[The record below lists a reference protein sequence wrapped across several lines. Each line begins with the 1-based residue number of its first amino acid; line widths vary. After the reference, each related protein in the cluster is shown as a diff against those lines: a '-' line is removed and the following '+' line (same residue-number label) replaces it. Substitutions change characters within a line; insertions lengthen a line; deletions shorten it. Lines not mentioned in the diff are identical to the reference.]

1 MIPNI
6 EIVFIKDIIA
16 TKDVPNIIAKGTVRL
31 GFFTESAVDHHSSN
45 PTKPQKAITL
55 DDNMILKVL
64 ISCKF

>member
-16 TKDVPNIIAKGTVRL
+16 TKDVTNIIAKCTVRL
-31 GFFTESAVDHHSSN
+31 GFFTESAVDPPSSN

-55 DDNMILKVL
+55 YDNMILKVL